1 MTARREDRKCLQ
13 RASSLLSQ
21 HRYTVGLNQAMRY
34 SNTLTLWILDF
45 LVFVTRQFL
54 QSGNTFCICSSV
66 NLGVG
71 CCLYREEHVFSQ
83 TNGHPVRPGIY

>member
-45 LVFVTRQFL
+45 LVFVTRQFF
-54 QSGNTFCICSSV
+54 TKWKYF
-66 NLGVG
+66 
-71 CCLYREEHVFSQ
+71 LYLLFSQ
-83 TNGHPVRPGIY
+83 LGSWLLPLQRRTCFQSN